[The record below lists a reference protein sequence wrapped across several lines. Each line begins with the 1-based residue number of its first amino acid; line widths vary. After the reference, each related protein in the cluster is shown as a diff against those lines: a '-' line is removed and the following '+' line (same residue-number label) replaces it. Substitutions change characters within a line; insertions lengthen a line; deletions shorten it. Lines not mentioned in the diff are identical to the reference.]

1 MHIPSLVSLDYKTE
15 GTVKCWF
22 AVFPTEK
29 PESRPQ
35 CLMSLDEKKQRHY
48 NDQQNAERT
57 RQAVISQHLPF
68 IPYIHNTSQRTSW
81 QHPATHNCAVETCFC
96 WCFWLLWV
104 LSEHGSFPE
113 SLTATEVS
121 GKNGPAKGSLGRRG
135 RYLHS
140 GMTNVCRGRAEGT
153 IWDSV
158 YQPSQP
164 ENP

>member
-1 MHIPSLVSLDYKTE
+1 MLVCRIPHRETWKQTAVSDEPGWKKAASLQWSAECWEDKTSGYLSTPANE
-15 GTVKCWF
+15 HRF
-22 AVFPTEK
+22 F
-29 PESRPQ
+29 
-35 CLMSLDEKKQRHY
+35 
-48 NDQQNAERT
+48 
-57 RQAVISQHLPF
+57 
-68 IPYIHNTSQRTSW
+68 PYIHNTSQRTSW
-81 QHPATHNCAVETCFC
+81 QHPATHNSAVETCFC

-121 GKNGPAKGSLGRRG
+121 GKNAPAKGSLGRRG